1 MDSTLPFER
10 IKVAKIS
17 DQIVSQ
23 IEAMIVD
30 GRFEAGQK
38 LPAERELAQQFSVSR
53 QSLREAIQKLEAKG
67 LLERRHGG
75 GTFVTDSVNES
86 VTTPLFELLA
96 KHPES
101 QFDLLEFRHA
111 LEGISSFYAALRGTK
126 ADLDRIEF
134 SINSIMDS
142 QTRAIDEQVQSL
154 VNFYLRIA
162 EASHNVVLLHVVQGM
177 RELLA
182 ENIKQNLEV
191 LANNPSVV
199 EQLNQHRLQIAK
211 AIING
216 QPEQARD
223 ACHQHLSYIEQAL
236 MEMTK
241 EQSRIRRSLRRS

>member
-1 MDSTLPFER
+1 LPFER

-111 LEGISSFYAALRGTK
+111 LEGISSFYAALRGTD

>member
-10 IKVAKIS
+10 VKVAKIS

-111 LEGISSFYAALRGTK
+111 LEGISSFYAALRGTD

-211 AIING
+211 AIIDG

>member
-1 MDSTLPFER
+1 LPFER
-10 IKVAKIS
+10 VKVAKIS

-211 AIING
+211 AIIDG

>member
-1 MDSTLPFER
+1 MPFER

-111 LEGISSFYAALRGTK
+111 LEGISSFYAALRGTD

-241 EQSRIRRSLRRS
+241 EESRIRRSLRRS

>member
-1 MDSTLPFER
+1 MPFER

-199 EQLNQHRLQIAK
+199 EQLNQHRFQIAK

>member
-1 MDSTLPFER
+1 MPFER

-211 AIING
+211 AIIDG

>member
-1 MDSTLPFER
+1 LPFER

-111 LEGISSFYAALRGTK
+111 LEGISSFYAALRGTD

-223 ACHQHLSYIEQAL
+223 ACHQHLPYIEQAL

>member
-1 MDSTLPFER
+1 LAFER

-75 GTFVTDSVNES
+75 GTFVTDSVSES

-111 LEGISSFYAALRGTK
+111 LEGISSFYAALRGTN
-126 ADLDRIEF
+126 ADLDRIES